1 MDDSEWLREYE
12 GFFTSFLGDTTVE
25 KDFSILEQFTD
36 EELTE
41 YLIKRTKVGK
51 VLNE

>member
-1 MDDSEWLREYE
+1 MDDEKWLKEYE
-12 GFFTSFLGDTTVE
+12 GSFFLEDEIVK

-41 YLIKRTKVGK
+41 YLVKRTKVGK
-51 VLNE
+51 LLNE